1 MIEEASGPKGREIFW
16 NDMLEKS
23 FKEINRIV
31 YTETLLNYLYWTIP
45 FTVHTDA
52 SDKQFGAIISHNNK
66 PILFYQLD

>member
-1 MIEEASGPKGREIFW
+1 
-16 NDMLEKS
+16 MLDKS
-23 FKEINRIV
+23 FKEINLLV
-31 YTETLLNYLYWTIP
+31 YTDTLLNYLYWTIP